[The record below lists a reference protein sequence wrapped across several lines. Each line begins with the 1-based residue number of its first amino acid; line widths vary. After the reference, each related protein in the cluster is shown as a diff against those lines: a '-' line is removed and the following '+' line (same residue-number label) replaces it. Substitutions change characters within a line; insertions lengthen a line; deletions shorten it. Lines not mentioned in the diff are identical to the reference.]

1 MSDLQ
6 LLGAGGMGRFQPIGT
21 RHVLFL
27 DIRVSIYG
35 RVSKPNRPPTVL
47 SVVLDKQLIRVV
59 CAQEAESDQERQCQT
74 IRAQAVS
81 TSRSQA
87 ISASLLTAKGASEA
101 GCTSCTGGTS

>member
-21 RHVLFL
+21 RHVFFL

-35 RVSKPNRPPTVL
+35 RVAKPNRPPTVL

-59 CAQEAESDQERQCQT
+59 CAQEAETDQERHV
-74 IRAQAVS
+74 RPSAQAVS
-81 TSRSQA
+81 ISGSQA
-87 ISASLLTAKGASEA
+87 ISASLLTAKGATEA
-101 GCTSCTGGTS
+101 GCMSCTGGTS